1 MFAGHCFC
9 SIPGIGLYL
18 CPDFKYF
25 HTKHQ
30 HPLGLH
36 NGFDHAL
43 GEPCLPVSGV
53 LDIEKERSRTCTS
66 KRVDKIREIHG
77 RLRAFVA
84 MWMRCGSARCLDMHC
99 ELKLSYIPQPSFVW
113 ICIFKPHWLHAQE
126 HPKLL
131 CYYLG
136 STTCTRIRQ
145 NVISHYSHIFQIC
158 TIRACLGGFAWATSC
173 QGLRGWLRLC
183 DGMLNQSCRFFGV
196 SRTTTQLSG
205 QETRRLPWENS
216 WMNQRFFFGCKE
228 TPWHGA
234 LERCWILDDTR
245 GGGTRE
251 MVIVFGGQEKSAPV
265 LLQSGCQMLS
275 DQTLNNKCR
284 NKDEH
289 V

>member
-84 MWMRCGSARCLDMHC
+84 MWMRCGSARCLHMHC
-99 ELKLSYIPQPSFVW
+99 ELKLSYISQPSFVW

-136 STTCTRIRQ
+136 STTCTRFRQ

-158 TIRACLGGFAWATSC
+158 TIRACCGGFAWATSC

-216 WMNQRFFFGCKE
+216 WMNQRFVLVKKHHDMGHSKDVE
-228 TPWHGA
+228 YQMIR
-234 LERCWILDDTR
+234 ERWDKRNGDCFWW
-245 GGGTRE
+245 
-251 MVIVFGGQEKSAPV
+251 
-265 LLQSGCQMLS
+265 SGKVSPCASPKRVS
-275 DQTLNNKCR
+275 DVVWSNSQ
-284 NKDEH
+284 
-289 V
+289 